1 MGRYELEQ
9 ELENILKLMGTL
21 DPTKPEYS
29 EACDNAIRIQK
40 MILDMDRAK
49 IEQIKIDREFELDKE
64 KNENERFKSK
74 VEASSGTKN
83 LIGNVIK
90 TVGGGAVALVGLVW
104 VMFGEDNLPNIPSK
118 TAMNM
123 VKNLFPKIG

>member
-21 DPTKPEYS
+21 DPTKTEYS
-29 EACDNAIRIQK
+29 EACNNAIRIQK
-40 MILDMDRAK
+40 MILEMDNAEIEK
-49 IEQIKIDREFELDKE
+49 IKVDREFELDKE

-74 VEASSGTKN
+74 VEASSSTKN

-123 VKNLFPKIG
+123 VKNYFPKIG